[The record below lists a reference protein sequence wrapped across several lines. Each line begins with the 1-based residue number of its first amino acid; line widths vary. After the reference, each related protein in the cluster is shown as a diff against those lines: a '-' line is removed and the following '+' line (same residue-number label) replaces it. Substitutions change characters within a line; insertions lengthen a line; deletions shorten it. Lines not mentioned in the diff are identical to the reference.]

1 MLQRRMS
8 FIILLGALV
17 ASASPLDSHAAA
29 TPDYPNKPI
38 RLIAPTAGGAV
49 DFYARV
55 LAPAVSASV
64 KQQVIVDNRGG
75 GSGVIAVETVIRAN
89 PDGHTLLI
97 YGPPAW
103 MLPLLR
109 KSVTYDVIKDL
120 APIVL
125 LNNSGNIL
133 VVHPSVPAKTVKE
146 LVDLAKAKPGHL
158 LDAGSDTGSSAHLAA
173 ELFKAMAGVNIV
185 RVPYKGVGA
194 GIAALIAGEVQIM
207 MPAIAAAMPHIK
219 SGRLRALGV
228 SFAEPSSLA
237 PGIPTIASTGV
248 PGYVSQTTGALFA
261 PKATPA
267 VIISKLNQEF
277 NRALASAEV
286 REKFLNAGAEPAGG
300 PPSVAVTAIKAEISK
315 WGKLIRDLG
324 IQEE

>member
-1 MLQRRMS
+1 MLRMTLLSTVS
-8 FIILLGALV
+8 FSLAMLAGTA
-17 ASASPLDSHAAA
+17 HAQ
-29 TPDYPNKPI
+29 TYPSKPI
-38 RLIAPTAGGAV
+38 RMVAPTAGGAI
-49 DFYARV
+49 DFYARA
-55 LAPAVSASV
+55 LAPSLTTIL

-109 KSVTYDVIKDL
+109 KSVRYDVIRDL
-120 APIVL
+120 VPVVL
-125 LNNSGNIL
+125 LNHSGNLL
-133 VVHPSVPAKTVKE
+133 VVHPSVPAKSVKE
-146 LVDLAKAKPGHL
+146 LIDLAKAKPGSL

-194 GIAALIAGEVQIM
+194 GISALIAGEVQIM
-207 MPAIAAAMPHIK
+207 IPAIAAAMAHVK

-228 SFAEPSSLA
+228 SFAQPSKLA
-237 PGIPTIASTGV
+237 PGIPTIASSGV
-248 PGYVSQTTGALFA
+248 PGYVSQTTGAVFA
-261 PKATPA
+261 PMGTPPA
-267 VIISKLNQEF
+267 IINKLNQEF
-277 NRALASAEV
+277 NRALQTTEV
-286 REKFLNAGAEPAGG
+286 SEKFLGAGAEPAGG
-300 PPSVAVTAIKAEISK
+300 PPQVAAAAVKEEIAR
-315 WGKLIRDLG
+315 WGKLIRELG